1 MLKDSTLQTKH
12 PKHQFLPPS
21 LLKVSARASRSS
33 WEPIGSSRKVPTRAA
48 ARILTSKSSGDK
60 KQSNKSM
67 APLSCGAFN
76 NQTKGCWLEEKESS
90 TLWIDLEHFP
100 IVFSK
105 NIAAGNSQ
113 EMTEQWNTDFDNSFE
128 NVTSWH
134 WPPPTNAMAILHSPS
149 LWDICFSTRLRTMSP
164 VPVNICHLNV
174 LWILNKLKVF
184 VAFFVPSGSCSSH
197 GCNWFPLERKRLLC
211 ERTYGPIWLN
221 QLYFLSPPHG
231 TMS

>member
-1 MLKDSTLQTKH
+1 
-12 PKHQFLPPS
+12 
-21 LLKVSARASRSS
+21 
-33 WEPIGSSRKVPTRAA
+33 
-48 ARILTSKSSGDK
+48 
-60 KQSNKSM
+60 M

-164 VPVNICHLNV
+164 VPVNICHLSYCGFWINWKFLLHSLCPQGPAVLMVVIDFHWRENGSSVNVHMVQFDLISCTFCRPLTALWARKDFV
-174 LWILNKLKVF
+174 LWWWQWTWSEVIQREVLQLILRLKE
-184 VAFFVPSGSCSSH
+184 H
-197 GCNWFPLERKRLLC
+197 LLK
-211 ERTYGPIWLN
+211 
-221 QLYFLSPPHG
+221 
-231 TMS
+231 